1 MEVIDDFYKCSV
13 SETVEGRMWT
23 GESKKNNQE
32 NLQLRGKNKANN
44 WKGPLG

>member
-1 MEVIDDFYKCSV
+1 MTFINVVSV
-13 SETVEGRMWT
+13 EQVEGRMWS

-44 WKGPLG
+44 CKEPLG